1 MALQG
6 LTVNSRGQLLLN
18 GARFR
23 NIGMNWPGAILP
35 LTQPA
40 LPSITYTSGADQ
52 DAVIAALVAMKCKVV
67 RVKICA
73 YWPAS
78 WTNSLQGGLAW
89 NAGGAAAA
97 RDSYYSTRLDP
108 LVAKCR
114 AAGIGIIFNFFFRIA
129 NVPDLVGDNNRQW
142 LAASNTR
149 TYATTLT
156 NEIVTRYLTEEAVYG
171 WEFSNELNNYSNAPD
186 ARMGNWPG
194 DSTTNGASTGAAA
207 SYSAANTVWNRDE
220 LANVMAWWYG
230 VVRAIDSQRIVLTGN
245 GPCTY
250 NKEDGTQGIPAT
262 LRDMHREQVRDN
274 QTNCG
279 SAHNY
284 GGINSGSRGQRGV
297 GPWLVGVR
305 CEQQTAGRGFV
316 LGEFGNQPW
325 AITSGSGTGSTVT
338 LGFATAIPL
347 DAGDDFVVT
356 GAGAYNGSYTAATVS
371 ANGLTVTAD
380 GTATGAISAGTVQHM
395 TPRKLARILEEVIAA
410 DVDLAMVWQIGL
422 ESSIPVF
429 ESLLDPLNSGQIP
442 VIAAAN
448 TRLGW

>member
-18 GARFR
+18 GSRFR
-23 NIGMNWPGAILP
+23 NIGINWPGAILP
-35 LTQPA
+35 LTQSA

-89 NAGGAAAA
+89 NNGGAAAA
-97 RDSYYSTRLDP
+97 RATYYSTRIDP

-142 LAASNTR
+142 LVGGSNTR

-171 WEFSNELNNYSNAPD
+171 WEFSNELNHYSNAPD

-194 DSTTNGASTGAAA
+194 VDVGKGSAA
-207 SYSAANTVWNRDE
+207 SYTAANTVWNREE
-220 LANVMAWWYG
+220 LASVMAWWYG

-245 GPCTY
+245 GPNTY
-250 NKEDGTQGIPAT
+250 NREDGAQGIPAT

-274 QTNCG
+274 PTNCG
-279 SAHNY
+279 SIHYY
-284 GGINSGSRGQRGV
+284 GGINAGSRGLRGI
-297 GPWLVGVR
+297 GPYLVGVR
-305 CEQQTAGRGFV
+305 TEQRTAGRAFV
-316 LGEFGNQPW
+316 MGEFGNQPW
-325 AITSGSGTGSTVT
+325 EITSGSGTGSVVT
-338 LGFATAIPL
+338 LGFGSAVPL
-347 DAGDDFVVT
+347 DVGDDFT
-356 GAGAYNGSYTAATVS
+356 LTDAGAYNGSYTAATVS
-371 ANGLTVTAD
+371 ADGRTITAA
-380 GTATGAISAGTVQHM
+380 GAATGSISSGELQHM
-395 TPRKLARILEEVIAA
+395 TPTKLARVLNEIIDSDA
-410 DVDLAMVWQIGL
+410 DLALIWQIGT
-422 ESSIPVF
+422 EATIPVY
-429 ESLLDPLNSGQIP
+429 ESVLDPLNAGQP
-442 VIAAAN
+442 SVIAAAN
-448 TRLGW
+448 ARLGW